1 MSSEGGMRKNVG
13 SKKITPQS
21 GVTLETPP
29 KKNIKKTKAA

>member
-29 KKNIKKTKAA
+29 KKKQKAKAA